1 VIGLVV
7 GGVVVFVIL
16 IASVGAIVAKRAIDA
31 ITVVTPTTT
40 FRPFGSTTSREPTT
54 TRERQITPTG
64 PTTTVPGTGPVT
76 SFTNLGVGRLLQE
89 TLRPEHPGLS
99 VGLALCPRA
108 PYKVGHLMEC
118 RVLLQDAIVTYRVE
132 VTGDDTIKAQATGPI
147 VDTDEAEKRME
158 AAEPTGRASCGG
170 PRIRQL
176 EVGARLTCRTPSTTW
191 DFTVTPAGE
200 LEGAPR

>member
-1 VIGLVV
+1 MIGLVV

-99 VGLALCPRA
+99 VGLSLI
-108 PYKVGHLMEC
+108 H
-118 RVLLQDAIVTYRVE
+118 I
-132 VTGDDTIKAQATGPI
+132 
-147 VDTDEAEKRME
+147 
-158 AAEPTGRASCGG
+158 
-170 PRIRQL
+170 
-176 EVGARLTCRTPSTTW
+176 
-191 DFTVTPAGE
+191 
-200 LEGAPR
+200 